1 MTKRLA
7 GKSAIVTGAGRGIG
21 EGIARILASEGAGV
35 LVVDRDEA
43 SAAAVAR
50 DLRAAG
56 ARAEHAG
63 TDVSSA
69 VAVAAMARQALE
81 LFGRIDILC
90 PNAAIFDG
98 ARIADMSEA
107 LWDKLL
113 SVNLKG
119 VFLCVQACLPAM
131 TSQRYG
137 RIVVTSSITGPRTA
151 IPGMAHYAASK
162 GGVNGFIRAAALEFA
177 GLGITINGVEPGH
190 VMTGGTASMYDAGF
204 IRAVE
209 SFIPMGRF
217 GQPEDIARAVLF
229 LASDDSAYVTGQ
241 TVVVDGG
248 VTLPEY
254 PPGYPPAR

>member
-1 MTKRLA
+1 MEKRLD
-7 GKSAIVTGAGRGIG
+7 GKAAIVTGAARGIG
-21 EGIARILASEGAGV
+21 EGIARVLASQGAGV
-35 LVVDRDEA
+35 LIVDRDEEGA
-43 SAAAVAR
+43 SRVAR
-50 DLRAAG
+50 ELRAEG
-56 ARAEHAG
+56 ARADHAL

-69 VAVAAMARQALE
+69 AEVGAMARKALD

-90 PNAAIFDG
+90 PNAAIFDSSS
-98 ARIADMSEA
+98 IAEMPEA
-107 LWDKLL
+107 LWDRLM

-131 TSQRYG
+131 TAQRYG
-137 RIVVTSSITGPRTA
+137 RIVVTSSITGVRTA
-151 IPGMAHYAASK
+151 IPGMAHYAATK
-162 GGVNGFIRAAALEFA
+162 GGINGFIRAAALEFA
-177 GLGITINGVEPGH
+177 AQGITINGVEPGH
-190 VMTGGTASMYDAGF
+190 VMTAGAAPMYDAEF

-229 LASDDSAYVTGQ
+229 LASDDAAYVTGQ

-254 PPGYPPAR
+254 PPGYPRSK